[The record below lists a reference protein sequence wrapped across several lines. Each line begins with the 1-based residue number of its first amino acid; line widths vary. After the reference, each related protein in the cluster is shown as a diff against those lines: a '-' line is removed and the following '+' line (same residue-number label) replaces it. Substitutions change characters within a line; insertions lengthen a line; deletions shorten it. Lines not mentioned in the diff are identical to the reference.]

1 MKIRISLPNS
11 TKKMRKSSKKR
22 TRLPRK
28 LGLPPGSLV
37 HVGEIKTDK
46 PSITLIE
53 FDAQGVTETHFDSLE
68 ASRQHQPTR
77 EKLWLNVH
85 GLHDPAVMAE
95 IGRRFKLHPLIQE
108 DILNTQQRP
117 KSDEFSDYLYIVAR
131 SFDFD
136 SGNNSLNSDQV
147 SIVLGRHF
155 VLTFQERATGNF
167 EAVRERLRAENG
179 AMRSHG
185 CDYLAYALLDTLV
198 DRYFVMLDHL
208 ADQAEDLE
216 EQALNSPTPA
226 LLAEINRVKHESLT
240 LRRAVW
246 PLREVLNSL
255 ARVDNGFFTADT
267 RLYLRDIYDH
277 TVHVLESLESV
288 RDLLADLLDI
298 YLSSV
303 SNRLNTEVRILTVL
317 TTLFMPAT
325 LIAGIFGMNFR
336 QMPLLEDQDGFR
348 LALGMMLG
356 AATLMAA
363 AFWRR
368 NWLRSR

>member
-1 MKIRISLPNS
+1 
-11 TKKMRKSSKKR
+11 MRKSSKKR
-22 TRLPRK
+22 TQLTRK
-28 LGLPPGSLV
+28 LGLPPGTLV

-53 FDAQGVTETHFDSLE
+53 YDAGGITETRFDSLE
-68 ASRQHQPTR
+68 ASRQHQPAR

-95 IGRRFKLHPLIQE
+95 IGRRFKLHPLVQE

-117 KSDEFSDYLYIVAR
+117 KSDEFADYLYIVVR
-131 SFDFD
+131 CFDFD
-136 SGNNSLNSDQV
+136 AERHCLNSDQV
-147 SIVLGRHF
+147 SIVLGRNF
-155 VLTFQERATGNF
+155 VLTFQERPTGAF
-167 EAVRERLRAENG
+167 EAIRERLRAENG

-185 CDYLAYALLDTLV
+185 TDYLAYALLDTLV

-208 ADQAEDLE
+208 TDEAEELE
-216 EQALNSPTPA
+216 EQALSRPNPA
-226 LLAEINRVKHESLT
+226 LLAEINRVKHEALT
-240 LRRAVW
+240 LRRAIW
-246 PLREVLNSL
+246 PLREVLNNMSR
-255 ARVDNGFFTADT
+255 ADNGFFSPDT

-303 SNRLNTEVRILTVL
+303 SNRLNSEVRILTVL

-336 QMPLLEDQDGFR
+336 SMPLLEEADGFR
-348 LALGMMLG
+348 LAM
-356 AATLMAA
+356 TLMAGA
-363 AFWRR
+363 AGLMAAVFWRR
-368 NWLRSR
+368 NWLKTK

>member
-1 MKIRISLPNS
+1 
-11 TKKMRKSSKKR
+11 MRKSSKKR
-22 TRLPRK
+22 TRPSRK

-37 HVGEIKTDK
+37 HIGEIKTAK
-46 PSITLIE
+46 PRITLLE
-53 FDAQGVTETHFDSLE
+53 FDAQGLTETSFDSLE
-68 ASRQHQPTR
+68 ASRQYQPVR
-77 EKLWLNVH
+77 EKMWLNVY

-117 KSDEFSDYLYIVAR
+117 KSDEFADYLYIVAR
-131 SFDFD
+131 YFDFD
-136 SGNNSLNSDQV
+136 AENRSLVSDQV
-147 SIVLGRHF
+147 SVVLGRNF
-155 VLTFQERATGNF
+155 VLTFQERATGAF
-167 EAVRERLRAENG
+167 EAVRERLRAEHG
-179 AMRSHG
+179 AMRGHG
-185 CDYLAYALLDTLV
+185 TDYLAYALIDTLV
-198 DRYFVMLDHL
+198 DRYFLMLDHL
-208 ADQAEDLE
+208 SDMAEELEDQALS
-216 EQALNSPTPA
+216 NPTPA
-226 LLAEINRVKHESLT
+226 LLAEINRVKHEALV

-246 PLREVLNSL
+246 PLREVLNVLS
-255 ARVDNGFFTADT
+255 RSDNAFFSADT

-317 TTLFMPAT
+317 TTLLMPAT
-325 LIAGIFGMNFR
+325 LIAGIFGMNFEH
-336 QMPLLEDQDGFR
+336 MPLLKDRDGFGIA
-348 LALGMMLG
+348 LAMMAGL
-356 AATLMAA
+356 AAVMAA

>member
-1 MKIRISLPNS
+1 
-11 TKKMRKSSKKR
+11 
-22 TRLPRK
+22 
-28 LGLPPGSLV
+28 
-37 HVGEIKTDK
+37 
-46 PSITLIE
+46 
-53 FDAQGVTETHFDSLE
+53 
-68 ASRQHQPTR
+68 
-77 EKLWLNVH
+77 
-85 GLHDPAVMAE
+85 
-95 IGRRFKLHPLIQE
+95 
-108 DILNTQQRP
+108 
-117 KSDEFSDYLYIVAR
+117 
-131 SFDFD
+131 
-136 SGNNSLNSDQV
+136 
-147 SIVLGRHF
+147 
-155 VLTFQERATGNF
+155 
-167 EAVRERLRAENG
+167 
-179 AMRSHG
+179 
-185 CDYLAYALLDTLV
+185 
-198 DRYFVMLDHL
+198 MLDHL

-216 EQALNSPTPA
+216 ERALTNPNPS
-226 LLAEINRVKHESLT
+226 LLAEINRVKHEALT
-240 LRRAVW
+240 LRRALW

-255 ARVDNGFFTADT
+255 SRADNGFFTPDT

>member
-1 MKIRISLPNS
+1 
-11 TKKMRKSSKKR
+11 MRKSSKKR
-22 TRLPRK
+22 TRLTRK

-37 HVGEIKTDK
+37 HIGEIKTEK

-53 FDAQGVTETHFDSLE
+53 FDAHGVTETRFDSLE
-68 ASRQHQPTR
+68 ASRLHQPTR
-77 EKLWLNVH
+77 AKMWLNVY

-95 IGRRFKLHPLIQE
+95 IGRRFKLHPLVQE
-108 DILNTQQRP
+108 DILNTHQRP
-117 KSDEFSDYLYIVAR
+117 KSDEYADYLYIVAR
-131 SFDFD
+131 CFDFD
-136 SGNNSLNSDQV
+136 TESSTLNSDQV
-147 SIVLGRHF
+147 SIVLGRNF
-155 VLTFQERATGNF
+155 VLTFQEQATGAF
-167 EAVRERLRAENG
+167 EAIRERLRAEHG

-185 CDYLAYALLDTLV
+185 TDYLAYALLDTLV
-198 DRYFVMLDHL
+198 DRYFVMLDNL
-208 ADQAEDLE
+208 GDMTEDLE
-216 EQALNSPTPA
+216 DLALSNPNPA
-226 LLAEINRVKHESLT
+226 LLAEINRVKHEALM

-246 PLREVLNSL
+246 PLREVLNTLSR
-255 ARVDNGFFTADT
+255 ADSSFFTADT

-288 RDLLADLLDI
+288 RDSLADLLDI

-336 QMPLLEDQDGFR
+336 VMPLLEEQDGFVI
-348 LALGMMLG
+348 AMGMMAV

-368 NWLRSR
+368 NWLKTR